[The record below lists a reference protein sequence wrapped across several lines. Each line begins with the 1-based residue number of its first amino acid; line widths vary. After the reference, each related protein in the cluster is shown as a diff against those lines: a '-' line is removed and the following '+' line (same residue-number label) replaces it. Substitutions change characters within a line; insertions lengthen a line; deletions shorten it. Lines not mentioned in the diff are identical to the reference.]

1 MHALPWNDAKL
12 RPNYITRL
20 KNLKVLVSAIKNLVF
35 DLGGV
40 ILDLSVEQTLNSF
53 ARLSN
58 LPHEQVHALY
68 FATEGF
74 LDYEKGLIDDQ
85 TFRNFVRETYR
96 MTASD
101 QDIDKSWNAMLL
113 GIPPLKLELL
123 KKLQGEFQVFLL
135 SNTNAIHLHYINESL
150 LPNLPDKR
158 PLDSYFHK
166 AYYSHRMGKRKPD
179 AAIFEQVLE
188 ENNLLPE
195 QTLFLDDYAVNIEGA
210 KSLGIKTI
218 HVTSPNLILDYFH
231 A

>member
-1 MHALPWNDAKL
+1 MLVSSV
-12 RPNYITRL
+12 
-20 KNLKVLVSAIKNLVF
+20 KNLIF

-40 ILDLSVEQTLNSF
+40 ILDLSVEQTLDAF
-53 ARLSN
+53 ARLSK
-58 LPHEQVHALY
+58 LPKEKVHDLY
-68 FATEGF
+68 LSAPGF
-74 LDYEKGLIDDQ
+74 LEYEKGLMPDDAFRDFVRATYAIAATDQQIDD
-85 TFRNFVRETYR
+85 
-96 MTASD
+96 
-101 QDIDKSWNAMLL
+101 SWNAMLL

-123 KKLQGEFQVFLL
+123 TKLQGEFRVFLL
-135 SNTNAIHLHYINESL
+135 SNTNGIHLHHINEFM
-150 LPNLPDKR
+150 LPNLPTKR

-179 AAIFEQVLE
+179 ADIFEQVLE

-195 QTLFLDDYAVNIEGA
+195 ETLFLDDYAVNIEGA